1 MPDPNERD
9 SKLIQFLA
17 EAHSKEA
24 SLEAALADHIT
35 RTTKDSYRK
44 RLQEHLKETNR
55 HKKAVERRIK
65 QLGGTGAVQGLA
77 KTAGEAVGKASAQIK
92 SIATT
97 AREAT
102 PLAPS
107 EPEVMLKNAQI
118 EYREEADEIA
128 LYKTIIAFAEKV
140 GDKDTV
146 KLAKGILREEERM
159 AKYVSGQID
168 QLTSSVVQAVVPRD
182 QRSGTTRR
190 RRSSSSRKSSG
201 SSSRSSGSTRSRSA
215 SSSRGKS
222 SSSRKS
228 SGSSSRSRSSS
239 SKSSASSRSRGSAS
253 SRKSSGSS
261 KSSGGSRKSSGSRRS
276 GSSGRRK
283 SS

>member
-9 SKLIQFLA
+9 AKIIQFLA
-17 EAHSKEA
+17 DAHSKEA
-24 SLEAALADHIT
+24 ALEAALADHIT

-65 QLGGTGAVQGLA
+65 QLGGTSAVQGLA
-77 KTAGEAVGKASAQIK
+77 KTAGEAVGKATAQIK

-118 EYREEADEIA
+118 QYREEADEIA
-128 LYKTIIAFAEKV
+128 IYKTLIAFAEKV
-140 GDKDTV
+140 GDKDTA

-159 AKYVSGQID
+159 AKYVSGQIE
-168 QLTSSVVQAVVPRD
+168 QLSSSVVQAVVPRD
-182 QRSGTTRR
+182 QRGGTTRR

-201 SSSRSSGSTRSRSA
+201 SSSRSSGSSRSRSSSRSKS
-215 SSSRGKS
+215 SSSRSKS

-228 SGSSSRSRSSS
+228 SGSSR
-239 SKSSASSRSRGSAS
+239 KTSASSRSGSSSSRTPRGGTSKS
-253 SRKSSGSS
+253 SGSGSRKSSG
-261 KSSGGSRKSSGSRRS
+261 GSRRS
-276 GSSGRRK
+276 GSSSRRK